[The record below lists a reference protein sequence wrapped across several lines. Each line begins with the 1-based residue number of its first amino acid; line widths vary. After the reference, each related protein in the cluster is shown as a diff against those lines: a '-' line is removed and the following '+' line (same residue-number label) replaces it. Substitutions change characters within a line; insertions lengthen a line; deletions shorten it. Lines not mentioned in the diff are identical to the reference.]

1 MNTKADKALNEFEDM
16 VAVIDEDEGF
26 KEEED
31 NNEER
36 KVYTDADPEWSEY
49 VLDNLHDTELREGNP
64 TVDGLRRVTEKIYGE
79 ILESRSDVLEL
90 PSAAGRRCT
99 MKHTIKIRKYETDAI
114 VTVDGCVDVRYDK
127 VPFPFND
134 HLVATADTRAEG
146 KALRRALKLRVITAE
161 EMNNSAEDDVMA
173 SEEDITDQQIL
184 AINQMCKRLNVD
196 LVSFVKEVC
205 SGVNSIKSVS
215 NLQGRMLLS
224 SLSEYQ
230 RKPES
235 IKDELIGYDSNWRK
249 SFDSGGENES

>member
-1 MNTKADKALNEFEDM
+1 
-16 VAVIDEDEGF
+16 
-26 KEEED
+26 
-31 NNEER
+31 
-36 KVYTDADPEWSEY
+36 
-49 VLDNLHDTELREGNP
+49 
-64 TVDGLRRVTEKIYGE
+64 
-79 ILESRSDVLEL
+79 
-90 PSAAGRRCT
+90 
-99 MKHTIKIRKYETDAI
+99 
-114 VTVDGCVDVRYDK
+114 
-127 VPFPFND
+127 
-134 HLVATADTRAEG
+134 LVATADTRAEG

-196 LVSFVKEVC
+196 LVGFVKEVC
-205 SGVNSIKSVS
+205 SGVNSIKSVN